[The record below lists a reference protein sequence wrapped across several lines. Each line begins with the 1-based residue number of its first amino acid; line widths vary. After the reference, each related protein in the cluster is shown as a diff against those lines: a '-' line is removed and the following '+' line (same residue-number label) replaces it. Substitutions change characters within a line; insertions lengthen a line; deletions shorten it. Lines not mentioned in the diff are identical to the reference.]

1 MATKSEGTN
10 NQFFSNIGDS
20 LKNVRSTFSE
30 VRETAGENRRK
41 IGLKVIDHAQENA
54 QKGFEAWRAVLEAKT
69 IADAFKIQQD
79 AVRSGFERNV
89 KQVREVVELVTEANR
104 ASFEPIRSA
113 FSRDEKEGRKAA

>member
-1 MATKSEGTN
+1 MATKSEGST
-10 NQFFSNIGDS
+10 QFLGNIGDS
-20 LKNVRSTFSE
+20 FKNVRSTFAE

-54 QKGFEAWRAVLEAKT
+54 QKSFEAWRAFLEAKT

-79 AVRSGFERNV
+79 AVRSGLERNV

-104 ASFEPIRSA
+104 ASFKPIRSA
-113 FSRDEKEGRKAA
+113 FTADEKESRKAA